1 MKKELKKELKKKILY
16 WLEFIWFYTMCIIAI
31 PITPFVFIWAVY
43 MYAKQDYNENY
54 RNSKD
59 RV

>member
-1 MKKELKKELKKKILY
+1 MKKELPYCIELL
-16 WLEFIWFYTMCIIAI
+16 WFYIMCIIAI
-31 PITPFVFIWAVY
+31 PITSFIFVWAVY